1 MAAGAGVNFARVLWP
16 ALAYIFSYMI
26 RIAQVKNR
34 DKKHPAWNCA
44 ECRNTDRKRRTGR
57 KSGDAAKTPQKRE
70 EKGDTGKRRRTSGN
84 VGETPKK

>member
-26 RIAQVKNR
+26 RIAQVKGR

-44 ECRNTDRKRRTGR
+44 ECRNTNKKRRTVR
-57 KSGDAAKTPQKRE
+57 
-70 EKGDTGKRRRTSGN
+70 N
-84 VGETPKK
+84 VGEGRITPGKSEEKQDTEKR